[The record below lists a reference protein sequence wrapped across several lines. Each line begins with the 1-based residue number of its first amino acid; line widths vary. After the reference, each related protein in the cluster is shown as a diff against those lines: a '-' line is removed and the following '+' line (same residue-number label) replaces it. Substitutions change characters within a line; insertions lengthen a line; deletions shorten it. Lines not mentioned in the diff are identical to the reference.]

1 MWTLS
6 TGYGTM
12 PTHSGL
18 TELEQLMMLSVI
30 RLGDDAYAAAVRRDL
45 AAAVGRRLSAA
56 TAHVTLVR
64 LERKGL
70 LDSRESDP
78 EPVRGGRSRRCFRLT
93 PGGVAALRAA
103 REAMDRM
110 WARVRG
116 HPQLREA

>member
-1 MWTLS
+1 
-6 TGYGTM
+6 M
-12 PTHSGL
+12 PPNPGL
-18 TELEQLMMLSVI
+18 TELEQLVMLSVI

-45 AAAVGRRLSAA
+45 ASAVGRKLSAA

-70 LDSRESDP
+70 LDSRESEP

-93 PGGVAALRAA
+93 PEGAEALRAA
-103 REAMDRM
+103 REVMDRM

>member
-1 MWTLS
+1 
-6 TGYGTM
+6 M
-12 PTHSGL
+12 PPRSGL
-18 TELEQLMMLSVI
+18 TELEQLVMLSVI

-45 AAAVGRRLSAA
+45 AQVAGRRLSSA
-56 TAHVTLVR
+56 TVHVTLVR
-64 LERKGL
+64 LEREGL

-93 PGGVAALRAA
+93 SEGRKALHTA
-103 REAMDRM
+103 REVMDRM